1 MIVRTLILLA
11 VLFIIDFYV
20 FQGVKL
26 LTRNA
31 APHTSRIIAIAFWSV
46 SVFCFSVII
55 TGLFIDWHTWPKA
68 IRTYSFAFI
77 FVTYFSK
84 LFFVLFLLIDD
95 IFRLFR
101 LVTGWI
107 TSKPAV
113 AATEGAIEATT
124 GISRSSFLIKM
135 GAVIA
140 ALPFTALLFG
150 MIKGKYDYQVKNIKL
165 AFNKLPAA
173 FNGFK
178 IVQISDIHTGSFMDK
193 APLEKAVKLIN
204 DLKPDVIF
212 FTGDL
217 VNDMS
222 TELLP
227 YKDILAGFKAP
238 HGVFS
243 ILGNHDYGDYYQWPS
258 KEDKV
263 ANLDKLI
270 ASHKEM
276 GWDILLDEHRKITK
290 DGESISVIGVQ
301 NWSARMNFRRYGDLN
316 KALENI
322 AYSPVN
328 ILLSHDPSHW
338 KAEVAGKVPEIDLT
352 LAGHTHGFQFGV
364 EIPGFRWSPVQYV
377 YHEWAGLYSENQQ
390 HLYVNRGL
398 GFLGYPGRVGILP
411 EITLFEFNRS

>member
-113 AATEGAIEATT
+113 AATESAIEATT

-227 YKDILAGFKAP
+227 YKDILAGLKAP

-316 KALENI
+316 KAIENI

-338 KAEVAGKVPEIDLT
+338 KAEVVGKVPEIDLT

-377 YHEWAGLYSENQQ
+377 YHQWAGLYSENQQ

>member
-1 MIVRTLILLA
+1 MIVRTLILLV

-31 APHTSRIIAIAFWSV
+31 TPQTSRIIAIAFWSIT
-46 SVFCFSVII
+46 VFCFSVII
-55 TGLFIDWHTWPKA
+55 TGFFIDWHTWPKS

-107 TSKPAV
+107 TSKPAI
-113 AATEGAIEATT
+113 AATEEAMQSRT
-124 GISRSSFLIKM
+124 GITRSSFLIKM

-140 ALPFTALLFG
+140 ALPFTALLYG
-150 MIKGKYDYQVKNIKL
+150 MIKGKYDYQVRNIKL
-165 AFNKLPAA
+165 AFNTLPGA
-173 FNGFK
+173 FKGFRV
-178 IVQISDIHTGSFMDK
+178 VQISDIHTGSFMDK

-222 TELLP
+222 TELVP
-227 YKDILAGFKAP
+227 YKEILAGLKAP

-258 KEDKV
+258 KEEKI
-263 ANLDKLI
+263 ANLENLI
-270 ASHKEM
+270 ASHKEL
-276 GWDILLDEHRKITK
+276 GWDLLLDEHRKIIK

-322 AYSPVN
+322 TYSPVN

-338 KAEVAGKVPEIDLT
+338 KAEVAGKIPAIDLT
-352 LAGHTHGFQFGV
+352 LAGHTHGFQFGI

-411 EITLFEFNRS
+411 EITLFEFNQS

>member
-31 APHTSRIIAIAFWSV
+31 APHTSRIISIAFWSV

-113 AATEGAIEATT
+113 AAAEGAIEATS

-227 YKDILAGFKAP
+227 YKDILAGLKAP

-301 NWSARMNFRRYGDLN
+301 NWSERMNFRRYGDLN

-338 KAEVAGKVPEIDLT
+338 KAEVVGKVPEIDLT